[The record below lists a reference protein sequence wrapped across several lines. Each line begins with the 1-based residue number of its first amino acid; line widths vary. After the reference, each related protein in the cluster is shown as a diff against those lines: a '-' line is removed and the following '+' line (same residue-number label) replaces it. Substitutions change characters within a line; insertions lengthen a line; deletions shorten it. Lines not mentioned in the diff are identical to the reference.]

1 MAGGEDTKGRGLDWA
16 AAHRRLARLAAA
28 AAEATTP
35 LDPEREAALLEER
48 ARALARPLG
57 RETQAG
63 PLLELMHFR
72 SGEQDY
78 ALETRFVLEVLRSL
92 EQLVPLPGAPEALRG
107 LTLLHGEALAVV
119 ELAPLFG
126 RAAPT
131 TAHGPVLVVGPG
143 RPELGLR
150 ADAVEEVLLV
160 SRDTLLPAPPTLG
173 NQERAL
179 VSGINRDGIIV
190 LEGEAL
196 LEDGRLFF
204 DLSEER
210 TA

>member
-1 MAGGEDTKGRGLDWA
+1 MVEGDDT
-16 AAHRRLARLAAA
+16 
-28 AAEATTP
+28 
-35 LDPEREAALLEER
+35 LDPEREAALLDER
-48 ARALARPLG
+48 ARALARPLA
-57 RETQAG
+57 RETQTG

-126 RAAPT
+126 RAAPAT
-131 TAHGPVLVVGPG
+131 HGPVLVVGTG

-150 ADAVEEVLLV
+150 ADAVEEVRLV
-160 SRDTLLPAPPTLG
+160 SRDSLLPPPPALG

-179 VSGINRDGIIV
+179 VSGISRDGIIV

-196 LEDGRLFF
+196 LGDGRLFF

>member
-1 MAGGEDTKGRGLDWA
+1 MAEGEDTKGRGLDWA
-16 AAHRRLARLAAA
+16 AAHRRLARLAAT
-28 AAEATTP
+28 AEATTP
-35 LDPEREAALLEER
+35 LEPEREAALLEER

-131 TAHGPVLVVGPG
+131 THGPVLVVGSG

-179 VSGINRDGIIV
+179 VSGINRDGLIV

>member
-1 MAGGEDTKGRGLDWA
+1 MTGGDDTQGRRLDWA
-16 AAHRRLARLAAA
+16 AAHRRLAQLAAA
-28 AAEATTP
+28 TEATSM
-35 LDPEREAALLEER
+35 LDPMREAALLEER
-48 ARALARPLG
+48 ARALARPLA
-57 RETQAG
+57 RHTQASS
-63 PLLELMHFR
+63 LLELMHFR

-126 RAAPT
+126 RAAPSS
-131 TAHGPVLVVGPG
+131 HGPVLVVGTG

-150 ADAVEEVLLV
+150 ADTVEEILLV
-160 SRDTLLPAPPTLG
+160 SRDTLLPAPPALG
-173 NQERAL
+173 HQERAL
-179 VSGINRDGIIV
+179 VSGISRDGIIV
-190 LEGEAL
+190 LEGGAL
-196 LEDGRLFF
+196 LEEGRLFF